1 MAKYGEMT
9 MSFTDVGTS
18 MNLSQCMA
26 NMSFNAFSK
35 IKFSRKYLTLQYF
48 LSTATHMTNMT
59 NLSGPICICINVVSS
74 RALLL
79 IGSFN

>member
-18 MNLSQCMA
+18 MNLSQFMA

-35 IKFSRKYLTLQYF
+35 VKFSRKFLTLQYF
-48 LSTATHMTNMT
+48 LSTATHMT